1 MSQTNQSDALLF
13 QVRNHHSAS
22 CGPSPHIDDL
32 GSNHYLGYFENQYG
46 EQAVFIYDYDANK
59 AVLSLGDAGWE
70 AAHAVPDGAVPDL
83 ILSDTERLWLR
94 ACWQAATTNRKEG
107 TKDDR

>member
-1 MSQTNQSDALLF
+1 MSQTNQSHAPLF

-59 AVLSLGDAGWE
+59 AVLYLGDAG
-70 AAHAVPDGAVPDL
+70 
-83 ILSDTERLWLR
+83 
-94 ACWQAATTNRKEG
+94 
-107 TKDDR
+107 